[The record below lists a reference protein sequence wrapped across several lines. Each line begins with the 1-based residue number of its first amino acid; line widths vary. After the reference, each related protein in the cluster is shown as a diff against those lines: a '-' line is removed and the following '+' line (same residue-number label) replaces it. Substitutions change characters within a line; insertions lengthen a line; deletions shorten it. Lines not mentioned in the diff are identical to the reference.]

1 MSCLVVTFEKGWL
14 EEERQKGIRVV
25 RDLEK
30 LFSQDARLKV
40 TKSSSGSITVEM
52 KPSDRVAF
60 LETLAAHLQSEL
72 GIANPWEHAIF
83 SGDVDGLD
91 IPKRKEEKV
100 EETPFH
106 SKQIPDAED
115 AKVEAEEAPDPTQI
129 VEALCK
135 EVPMR
140 YSSELADYM
149 RDTASVIP
157 MLQKMGVM
165 SSFWRQGLLLSIDDG
180 CGRSDFLKSLA
191 KLYDAFGLLAKGGV
205 TSKSVCEIRIEHS
218 KDGNPN
224 PYEEWENVI
233 KVAKDMNHTNSGK
246 NGISRPILCL
256 DISEWQ
262 SKLTT
267 SSLKNFLRQLNAFG
281 GMFTYVFRIPF
292 VEASVLRETEE
303 ALNDIL
309 NVRPISVPP
318 VPLDS
323 MTDYVR
329 ETFQQNGFE
338 LAEEAGPAFEQWILR
353 EKGDDSFFGYKTLDK
368 MVQKSIY
375 EKALANCR
383 SGTEDRVLT
392 TENIR
397 SFGLSACTDD
407 EPVIRLDRLI
417 GLDEVKTKLQEIIAQ
432 IKLQKELA
440 LRGSK
445 VKRPAIHMLFTGNPG
460 TGKTTVARIAAHMLK
475 QEGVLRKGHL
485 FEIKGRDLC
494 GRYVGQTAPK
504 TSALC
509 RDAYGS
515 VLFIDEAYSLFRSH
529 ADSIDYGREAL
540 DTLVA
545 EMENHRDDLCV
556 IFAGYKDEM
565 ETMLEGNIGLES
577 RIPYTIEFPN
587 YSRDELEQIFFSMMD
602 STFEYDDELR
612 KATKDF
618 FSALPDEV
626 LNEKGF
632 SNARL
637 VRNLYERVWG
647 KAAYRRSLSGDA
659 SLRIL
664 KSDFDM
670 ALEDREFKK
679 LLNTPVRQTT
689 IGFGK

>member
-1 MSCLVVTFEKGWL
+1 MSSLVITFEKTWL

-30 LFSQDARLKV
+30 LFSQDTRLKV
-40 TKSSSGSITVEM
+40 TKSSQGSITVEM
-52 KPSDRVAF
+52 KASDRAAF
-60 LETLAAHLQSEL
+60 LETLAQHLRSKL
-72 GIANPWEHAIF
+72 GVANPWEHATF

-100 EETPFH
+100 EENPFR
-106 SKQIPDAED
+106 SKAIPENED
-115 AKVEAEEAPDPTQI
+115 AKVEEDAEDANPAKI
-129 VEALCK
+129 VEELCSQ
-135 EVPMR
+135 VPMR
-140 YSSELADYM
+140 YSKELADYM

-165 SSFWRQGLLLSIDDG
+165 SSFWRQGLLLSIDEG
-180 CGRSDFLKSLA
+180 CGRSDFLTSLA
-191 KLYDAFGLLAKGGV
+191 KLYDAFGLLTGGV
-205 TSKSVCEIRIEHS
+205 TAKSVCELRIGHDNE
-218 KDGNPN
+218 GEL
-224 PYEEWENVI
+224 YEDWENAI
-233 KVAKDMNHTNSGK
+233 KIAKDMNRTNSGK
-246 NGISRPILCL
+246 SGISRAILCL

-262 SKLTT
+262 SQLATK
-267 SSLKNFLRQLNAFG
+267 SLKNFLRQLNAFG

-318 VPLDS
+318 VPLDA
-323 MTDYVR
+323 MTDYVKA
-329 ETFQQNGFE
+329 TFQQSGFE
-338 LAEEAGPAFEQWILR
+338 LAEDAAPAFEQWILR

-383 SGTEDRVLT
+383 AGTEERVLT

-397 SFGLSACTDD
+397 SFGLSTCTDD
-407 EPVIRLDRLI
+407 EPVIRMDRLI
-417 GLDEVKTKLQEIIAQ
+417 GLGLVKTKLQEIIAQ

-445 VKRPAIHMLFTGNPG
+445 VKRPAIHMIFTGNPG

-515 VLFIDEAYSLFRSH
+515 VLFIDEAYSLFRGH
-529 ADSIDYGREAL
+529 QDSIDYGREAL

-577 RIPYTIEFPN
+577 RIPYSIEFPN

-602 STFEYDDELR
+602 STFEYDEELR

-618 FSALPDEV
+618 FSALPDAV

-647 KAAYRRSLSGDA
+647 KAAYRRSLNGDV

-679 LLNTPVRQTT
+679 LLTSPTRQAT

>member
-1 MSCLVVTFEKGWL
+1 MSSLVITFEKGWL

-30 LFSQDARLKV
+30 LFSQDTRLKV
-40 TKSSSGSITVEM
+40 TKSSKESITVEM
-52 KPSDRVAF
+52 KASDRAAF
-60 LETLAAHLQSEL
+60 LETLAQHLQSKL
-72 GIANPWEHAIF
+72 GVTDPWEHATF
-83 SGDVDGLD
+83 SGDVEGLD
-91 IPKRKEEKV
+91 IPKQKAEKV
-100 EETPFH
+100 EESPFR
-106 SKQIPDAED
+106 SKQIP
-115 AKVEAEEAPDPTQI
+115 EADDVKGEKEEATNPAEI
-129 VEALCK
+129 VEGLCN

-165 SSFWRQGLLLSIDDG
+165 PSFWRQGLLLSIDDG
-180 CGRSDFLKSLA
+180 CGLSDFLTALA
-191 KLYDAFGLLAKGGV
+191 KLYNAFGLLGKGGV
-205 TSKSVCEIRIEHS
+205 TSKSVCEIRIGHDA
-218 KDGNPN
+218 DGDT
-224 PYEEWENVI
+224 EGWENAI

-246 NGISRPILCL
+246 SGILRAILCL

-262 SKLTT
+262 SQLTT

-318 VPLDS
+318 VPLDA
-323 MTDYVR
+323 MTDYVKA
-329 ETFQQNGFE
+329 TFQQNGFE
-338 LAEEAGPAFEQWILR
+338 LAEDAAPAFEQWILR

-383 SGTEDRVLT
+383 AGNEDRVLT
-392 TENIR
+392 SDNIR
-397 SFGLSACTDD
+397 SFGVSTRTDD
-407 EPVIRLDRLI
+407 EPVIRMDRLI
-417 GLDEVKTKLQEIIAQ
+417 GLDVVKTKLQEIIAQ

-515 VLFIDEAYSLFRSH
+515 VLFIDEAYSLFRGRQ
-529 ADSIDYGREAL
+529 DDIDYGREAL

-602 STFEYDDELR
+602 STFEYDEELR

-618 FSALPDEV
+618 FSALPDAV

-647 KAAYRRSLSGDA
+647 KAAYRRSLNGDV

-679 LLNTPVRQTT
+679 LLTSPTRQAT